1 MLKDLKTMTTRRYDL
16 DTLRIGAF
24 ALLIFYHIG
33 MFYVSWGWHVKS
45 VHAGE
50 AAEPLMRL
58 LNPWRLSLLF
68 LISGAALRFAID
80 KTDGLGRFGWTRT
93 KRLFLPLLFG
103 MLVVVVPQAWLQ
115 LIESGEVS
123 QGLIAFYPGYLTD
136 AYSITTP
143 TWNHLWYVAYILVYT
158 LLLLPVARPL
168 SRLSDTIEPALAKV
182 LSGRW
187 GWCLLLAIVFAPHM
201 LIRLTLDARFPT
213 THDLTGDWANH
224 AHSVTWL
231 LTGYVIA
238 KSSAVWAAL
247 RSGRWAFLTL
257 SIGLG
262 AVLTV
267 AWNNWD
273 AVAEAETW
281 LWPARV
287 GRVLYL
293 TAVILTLLAWAQQL
307 AAREWRGLRYLTE
320 AVFPYYILHQTIIVT
335 VGFWLTRQSLNVGVE
350 FGLLTAATV
359 GGCII
364 GHEIIRR
371 VPILRPLFGLKP
383 LQTSASRFESKSSN
397 PSPQRQS
404 T

>member
-201 LIRLTLDARFPT
+201 LIRLTLDARF
-213 THDLTGDWANH
+213 
-224 AHSVTWL
+224 
-231 LTGYVIA
+231 
-238 KSSAVWAAL
+238 
-247 RSGRWAFLTL
+247 
-257 SIGLG
+257 
-262 AVLTV
+262 
-267 AWNNWD
+267 
-273 AVAEAETW
+273 
-281 LWPARV
+281 
-287 GRVLYL
+287 
-293 TAVILTLLAWAQQL
+293 Q
-307 AAREWRGLRYLTE
+307 
-320 AVFPYYILHQTIIVT
+320 
-335 VGFWLTRQSLNVGVE
+335 
-350 FGLLTAATV
+350 
-359 GGCII
+359 
-364 GHEIIRR
+364 RR
-371 VPILRPLFGLKP
+371 M
-383 LQTSASRFESKSSN
+383 T
-397 PSPQRQS
+397 
-404 T
+404 